1 VKRHRSHRRSRTR
14 EHESLPWS
22 DRLIE
27 AGTLALLIFTPL
39 AYGTVEPWSEAIAEL
54 VILGLGVVWLLSM
67 LRQWELRIELPPGWL
82 PALLFLGLIVI
93 QSLPLPSLLVSL
105 VSPTAVALTR
115 EAWEFT
121 GGAAGVMPLS
131 MDPYATWRMTLKFLA
146 LALFF
151 LVVYNSYRT
160 HAQVK
165 RAVWVMISMGTLL
178 ALFGIAQRMTW
189 NGRLYWLGP
198 EAPHGSAF
206 GPFVN
211 RTHFAGLM
219 VVIVPMALALVLAGR
234 RNHERHRHR
243 RDWREQL
250 RAWNSREAGPVSL
263 IPWLIFLMGGAALV
277 SGSRGGVVALLT
289 ALLIMVG
296 LGSHGSWGARRA
308 GRIILTTGLI
318 VLTGIWIGGDI
329 LYGTIERLAEEVSQ
343 AEMSPRLHIWADAI
357 QVWRQFPAIGSGL
370 TTFGIVFPLGRTIPA
385 PVTYTHAESDWVQ
398 LLVDTGAVGLFVAL
412 LSIGVTV
419 LALMRRYQAADS
431 RWMRAFALAGMVAL
445 AGAVVQGIANFNLLV
460 MSNFAYLA
468 LAVAL
473 SMRAASMGGGDRP
486 PRVDFEEVAS
496 DGPRSWQ
503 KIGS

>member
-54 VILGLGVVWLLSM
+54 AILGLGLVWLLSM
-67 LRQWELRIELPPGWL
+67 LRQWELRVELPPGWL

-93 QSLPLPSLLVSL
+93 QSLPLPSWLVSV
-105 VSPTAVALTR
+105 VSPAAAALAR
-115 EAWEFT
+115 ETWAFT
-121 GGAAGVMPLS
+121 DSGAGMMPLS
-131 MDPYATWRMTLKFLA
+131 LHSDATWRMALKFLS

-151 LVVYNSYRT
+151 LVIYNTYRT
-160 HAQVK
+160 NAQVR
-165 RAVWVMISMGTLL
+165 RAIWVMIGMGTLI

-189 NGRLYWLGP
+189 NGRFYWVGP
-198 EAPHGSAF
+198 EAPHGGIF

-219 VVIVPMALALVLAGR
+219 VVIVPLALALALAGR
-234 RNHERHRHR
+234 RDPERHRHS
-243 RDWREQL
+243 RDWRVRL
-250 RAWNSREAGPVSL
+250 RAWNSREAGPASL

-296 LGSHGSWGARRA
+296 LGSRGSWGARRA
-308 GRIILTTGLI
+308 GRILLATGLI
-318 VLTGIWIGGDI
+318 VLTGIWIGGEI
-329 LYGTIERLAEEVSQ
+329 LYGTVERLAEEISQ
-343 AEMSPRLHIWADAI
+343 AEMSPRLHIWADALHL
-357 QVWRQFPAIGSGL
+357 WPRFPALGTGL
-370 TTFGIVFPLGRTIPA
+370 GTFGVVFPLVRTIPA

-398 LLVDTGAVGLFVAL
+398 LLVDTGAVGLLLAL
-412 LSIGVTV
+412 LSVGMMV
-419 LALMRRYQAADS
+419 LALIRRYQGADS
-431 RWMRAFALAGMVAL
+431 RRMRAFALAGLVAL
-445 AGAVVQGIANFNLLV
+445 AGAVVQGIANFNLPV
-460 MSNFAYLA
+460 MSNFVYLV

-473 SMRAASMGGGDRP
+473 PLRVSGMAGVTSPPGAERP
-486 PRVDFEEVAS
+486 EIVVS
-496 DGPRSWQ
+496 RSTNQ
-503 KIGS
+503 EHVGV